1 MRWQINGFIDVSH
14 GYGLSR
20 RYLVLIFLFLVV
32 SLFPSPQYAKP
43 FVDDPMLSRLF
54 ENYESAAKDRGVA
67 LNNLLAHL
75 DQKPVAEKLLEVNR
89 FFNSFAF
96 EYDIKLW
103 KVEDYWAT
111 PEEFIGVYQG
121 DCEDYVISKYF
132 ALRALGIDDE
142 RLYLTY
148 VKAIRENIAHMVLSY
163 FETPTGIPLILDNY
177 ELRIFSADKRTDLLP
192 VYSFNAKSLFLTNA
206 SAGLGQ
212 ALPTDKVKNSKWEKL
227 LANVEEM
234 NS

>member
-1 MRWQINGFIDVSH
+1 MHRQINGFLNTSYSYVLPH
-14 GYGLSR
+14 
-20 RYLVLIFLFLVV
+20 RYLVLIVLFLVTG
-32 SLFPSPQYAKP
+32 LFPSPHYAKP
-43 FVDDPMLSRLF
+43 FADDQMLSRLF
-54 ENYESAAKDRGVA
+54 ENYEHAAKDRGVA
-67 LNNLLAHL
+67 LNSLLARL
-75 DQKPVAEKLLEVNR
+75 NQKPISEKLLEVNR

-96 EYDIKLW
+96 EDDINLW

-132 ALRALGIDDE
+132 ALRALGVEDE

-148 VKAIRENIAHMVLSY
+148 VKATRENIAHMVLSY

-177 ELRIFSADKRTDLLP
+177 ELRIVSADKRTDLLP

-212 ALPTDKVKNSKWEKL
+212 ALPTDKVRNSKWEKL
-227 LANVEEM
+227 LADVEEM
-234 NS
+234 SS